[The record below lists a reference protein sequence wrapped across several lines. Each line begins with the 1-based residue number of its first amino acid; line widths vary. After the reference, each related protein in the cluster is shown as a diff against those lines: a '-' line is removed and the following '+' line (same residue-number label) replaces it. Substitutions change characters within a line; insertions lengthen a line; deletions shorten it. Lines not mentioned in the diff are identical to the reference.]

1 MTAIVWLVV
10 ALLAV
15 AALWLGVWPVLRVY
29 RKYRG
34 TRIITCPETKRAA
47 AVEVDARRAALSLAR
62 GKMSLRLRDCSRW
75 PERQGCGQECLGQIE
90 KAPADCLLR
99 SILAKWY
106 AGKACVICRKPI
118 PEFDWLD
125 LDWLEH
131 RPGLLDHEGKPLAW
145 EDFRPEQLAEAL
157 DTHWPIC
164 WDCHLA
170 ESFRHGHPELV
181 TDRPVH

>member
-15 AALWLGVWPVLRVY
+15 GALCLAAWPVLRVY
-29 RKYRG
+29 SKFRG

-47 AVEVDARRAALSLAR
+47 AVEVDARGAALTSAR
-62 GKMSLRLRDCSRW
+62 GRLSLRDCSRW
-75 PERQGCGQECLGQIE
+75 PERQGCGQECLSQIE
-90 KAPADCLLR
+90 AAPADCLLR
-99 SILAKWY
+99 TILAKWY

-131 RPGLLDHEGKPLAW
+131 RTGVWH
-145 EDFRPEQLAEAL
+145 
-157 DTHWPIC
+157 
-164 WDCHLA
+164 
-170 ESFRHGHPELV
+170 
-181 TDRPVH
+181 